1 MGWKS
6 RNEPFVRHPTP
17 SSALTPNH
25 FMDLSWD
32 PPGHCGE
39 IPLPQSGVLIDVPL
53 PPLQTP
59 ELLLLDRD
67 TGASCHRGPSP
78 WEPQCCPCSGILN
91 ALLALTPPFPFPL
104 FNFQQAPFFQEGG
117 RSFPINQSHDGFI
130 KLIIPSKPSGPNLLS
145 GFLFSLLS
153 LLCRA

>member
-39 IPLPQSGVLIDVPL
+39 IPLPQSRVLIDVPL
-53 PPLQTP
+53 TPLQTP
-59 ELLLLDRD
+59 ELLLLDR
-67 TGASCHRGPSP
+67 GHR
-78 WEPQCCPCSGILN
+78 
-91 ALLALTPPFPFPL
+91 
-104 FNFQQAPFFQEGG
+104 
-117 RSFPINQSHDGFI
+117 
-130 KLIIPSKPSGPNLLS
+130 
-145 GFLFSLLS
+145 SLLS
-153 LLCRA
+153 LRSLSLGAPVLSLLRDPQCSAGPDTSLPLPTVQFPAGSFFPGRWAVVSNQPEP